1 MRSLAPRPGIAA
13 ALLAVAMPAPAA
25 ACDGWGVPFRNGSST
40 LSRRAE
46 RGLSR
51 FLVVVASD
59 QLERTAADYRTHPFH
74 YRVTGY
80 PDGRG
85 PPNAFLARRRAQV
98 VRAKLIQLG
107 LPAAKIAIGETPGE
121 RSPEDDVV
129 IAFGTPG
136 MMCGGG

>member
-1 MRSLAPRPGIAA
+1 MRLLAPRPGLAA
-13 ALLAVAMPAPAA
+13 ALLAVAIPAPAA
-25 ACDGWGVPFRNGSST
+25 ASDGWGEPFRNGSST

-51 FLVVVASD
+51 FLVIVA
-59 QLERTAADYRTHPFH
+59 QLEGAEFRKPTFR

-85 PPNAFLARRRAQV
+85 SPGSFLARRRAQA
-98 VRAKLIQLG
+98 VRAKLIELG
-107 LPAAKIAIGETPGE
+107 VPAATIAIGETPGE
-121 RSPEDDVV
+121 RFPEDDVV